1 MKSNHV
7 MVIVDV
13 ECLTVK
19 GLTLVVTKLVVS
31 SQMTRL
37 TLLKDFS
44 ARTCNPVSSKSLP
57 GGTTAAESIVSS
69 VVVGTGR
76 WSCVV
81 IVEDC
86 TAEDVRVSAPALS
99 GLDAMGV
106 NPIGAGTVYS
116 SAVMVVV
123 GAVVVC
129 VIVSSTVLYT
139 VEPTYAVPVLVG
151 RPTVRGGVSVTT
163 TKRSSVT
170 V

>member
-1 MKSNHV
+1 MTV
-7 MVIVDV
+7 LFIV

-44 ARTCNPVSSKSLP
+44 ARACNPGTSNSLP
-57 GGTTAAESIVSS
+57 GGTTVAGSIVSS
-69 VVVGTGR
+69 VVVGTGC

-86 TAEDVRVSAPALS
+86 TAESVNVSAPALS
-99 GLDAMGV
+99 GLEAIGV
-106 NPIGAGTVYS
+106 KPIGGVDTADGS
-116 SAVMVVV
+116 GAMVVV

-129 VIVSSTVLYT
+129 VIVSLTVLYT
-139 VEPTYAVPVLVG
+139 VELTYATPVLVG
-151 RPTVRGGVSVTT
+151 MPSVLGAVSVTT
-163 TKRSSVT
+163 MKRSSVT